1 MENIVNA
8 SYKTDREFWC
18 HTLYCIAA
26 PVLSNMSEGM
36 LRERMPV
43 EYSHTW
49 DGRNKQVAYME
60 CFGRLMAGLSS
71 WLSLPEDE
79 TQEGGQRKQLVE
91 WALRSYTNAVDPD
104 SPDFLFWEGELQ
116 PLVDAAYLAHSF
128 LRGYEKLWI
137 PLTPKPN
144 SVTLNDSKGYAR

>member
-60 CFGRLMAGLSS
+60 CFGRLMAGLAS

-137 PLTPKPN
+137 PLTPQTKQRYIERFKR
-144 SVTLNDSKGYAR
+144 LR